1 MGILK
6 IDSGTLSVS
15 GTLEVANNIPTTLP
29 LTGSFFDFSTRYH
42 SPGAIPDSD
51 KVTVS
56 LWFKIDP
63 DPTVGIHNF
72 LIQANGGRFFVDY
85 VPGAGGQILIQQ
97 WNTAPVKIQDESSG
111 IHTGWKTDL
120 TYHHFLYSRTGTTSH
135 LYIDDVEDSFSK
147 ATNSAGATDF
157 AGTVNKW
164 SHGAAFNNSFP
175 FGGCMSNVYVSPGD
189 YFDFT
194 VESNRRK
201 FVTAG
206 LEPVN
211 LGVNGENPTGV
222 QPVIWL
228 PTGDPTSSS
237 GSIDPFT
244 LENGTAISNCV
255 I

>member
-1 MGILK
+1 MGILRVT
-6 IDSGTLSVS
+6 SGTLAVS
-15 GTLEVANNIPTTLP
+15 GTLEVVSDIPTTLP
-29 LTGSFFDFSTRYH
+29 LTGSFFDFSTRYE

-63 DPTVGIHNF
+63 DPVVGIFNF
-72 LIQANGGRFFVDY
+72 MIHANGGRFFVTY
-85 VPGAGGQILIQQ
+85 APSAGGQMLIQQ
-97 WNTAPVKIQDESSG
+97 WNSVPAIIQDESSG
-111 IHTGWKTDL
+111 IHLDWKTDL

-147 ATNSAGATDF
+147 ATNSADATDF

-164 SHGAAFNNSFP
+164 SHGAAFNNTFP

-211 LGVNGENPTGV
+211 LGTNGENPTGS

-237 GSIDPFT
+237 GTIDPFT
-244 LENGTAISNCV
+244 LESGTAISNCV